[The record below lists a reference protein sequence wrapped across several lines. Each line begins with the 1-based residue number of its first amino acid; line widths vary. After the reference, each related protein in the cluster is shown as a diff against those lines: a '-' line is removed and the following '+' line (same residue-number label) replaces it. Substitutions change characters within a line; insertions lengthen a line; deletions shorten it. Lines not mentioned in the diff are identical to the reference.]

1 MEVSENMFQSILV
14 PIDGSETAWRALEYA
29 KTLGEKFG
37 GMVTMIHV
45 VKPVQTISMNG
56 DVPYVPQNIAE
67 LESIGNSLLQMARE
81 RLVNYPGKIETI
93 LEFGNP
99 ASRILFVIR
108 EHRFDSVVIGCRGLS
123 GIAEI
128 FLGSV
133 STAVSQHS
141 TVPVLIVK

>member
-1 MEVSENMFQSILV
+1 MFHSILV
-14 PIDGSETAWRALEYA
+14 PIDGSETAWNALEYA
-29 KTLGEKFG
+29 KTLGEKFD
-37 GMVTMIHV
+37 GMVTVMHV

-67 LESIGNSLLQMARE
+67 LENIGKNLLQMALE
-81 RLVNYPGKIETI
+81 RLHGYPGKIETI

-99 ASRILFVIR
+99 ASRILFVVR
-108 EHRFDSVVIGCRGLS
+108 ERQFDSVVIGCRGLS

-141 TVPVLIVK
+141 PVPVLIVK

>member
-1 MEVSENMFQSILV
+1 MFHSILV
-14 PIDGSETAWRALEYA
+14 PVDGSETAWNALKYA

-37 GMVTMIHV
+37 GTLTVMHV

-67 LESIGNSLLQMARE
+67 LEGIGKSLLRMAQD
-81 RLVNYPGKIETI
+81 RLAGYPGKIETI

-99 ASRILFVIR
+99 AGRILFVIR
-108 EHRFDSVVIGCRGLS
+108 ERQFDSVVIGCRGLS

-133 STAVSQHS
+133 SAAVSQHAP
-141 TVPVLIVK
+141 VPVLIVK